1 MVLETLYYDLLGA
14 SPAASDEELKKAYRI
29 QAWRYH
35 PDMNP
40 YEGDK
45 FKDISQVIYRAV
57 I

>member
-14 SPAASDEELKKAYRI
+14 SPAASDEELKQAYRK
-29 QAWRYH
+29 QALKYH
-35 PDMNP
+35 PDRNP
-40 YEGDK
+40 LERDK